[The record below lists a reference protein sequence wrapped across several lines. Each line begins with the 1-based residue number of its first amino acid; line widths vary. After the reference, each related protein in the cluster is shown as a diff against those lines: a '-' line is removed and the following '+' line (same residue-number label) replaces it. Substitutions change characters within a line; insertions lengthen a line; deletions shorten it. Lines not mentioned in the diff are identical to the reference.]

1 MAGRGSGL
9 LDVATV
15 AVTAPPTGTEPVG
28 ASGSGASP
36 VVSGSGVEN
45 ERMGTLAGQEKQH
58 DSASNGE
65 GKGGGR

>member
-1 MAGRGSGL
+1 L

-15 AVTAPPTGTEPVG
+15 AATDPPMGTEPVD

-45 ERMGTLAGQEKQH
+45 ERMGTLAGREKQQ
-58 DSASNGE
+58 DNTNNGE